1 MRKLVLSSLADP
13 ATFPHPIKQNA
24 VTIPRSLFYLST
36 SSIVISLI
44 LLIVSLLDLGYFSL
58 WMTPPVSLVT
68 LMYFAGVL
76 ILSRME
82 RTEEDPTYFSTVVL
96 IGYLMTLLWLIAFI
110 LTIVVFA
117 AYPHIV
123 EALRQQGL
131 HTVTAGLQ
139 RFECILCITNLGLVG
154 GFTARSH
161 TIAMVD
167 GQPENWRILV
177 EKNSNP
183 AANREIRVQRPVTMN
198 DPSMMIQEPRAAPTP
213 LPEPEMV
220 TASILEENERESK
233 NVLNLEIQISPPPT
247 EDGFYLS
254 DYYEEE
260 SQGGAFSAISHDHQF
275 DQVVY
280 SPNPDDVGKE
290 YCDGDSMYISESETP
305 DSPDKWSQ
313 ADEEE
318 VEEEHTIKDA
328 EVIDEEHEDAEE
340 KCEVKEEHGEE
351 HGEKRHEL
359 EEKSDS
365 ENSR

>member
-24 VTIPRSLFYLST
+24 ISMPRSLFYLST
-36 SSIVISLI
+36 SSIVISFI

-58 WMTPPVSLVT
+58 WLTPPVSLVT

-96 IGYLMTLLWLIAFI
+96 VGYFITLIWLVAFI
-110 LTIVVFA
+110 LTIIVFA

-123 EALRQQGL
+123 EALHQQGL
-131 HTVTAGLQ
+131 HTVTVGLQ

-161 TIAMVD
+161 IIAMVD
-167 GQPENWRILV
+167 GEPENWRILV

-183 AANREIRVQRPVTMN
+183 AANRQIRVQRPVTMN

-220 TASILEENERESK
+220 TASILEEKEREGR
-233 NVLNLEIQISPPPT
+233 NVLKLEIQVSPPPT

-275 DQVVY
+275 DRVVY

-290 YCDGDSMYISESETP
+290 YCDGDSMYYGESELP

-313 ADEEE
+313 ADEED
-318 VEEEHTIKDA
+318 VKEEYK
-328 EVIDEEHEDAEE
+328 VDEGEAVE
-340 KCEVKEEHGEE
+340 KCEEVEKQCEVKKEHE
-351 HGEKRHEL
+351 
-359 EEKSDS
+359 EEKQEAEDKADF
-365 ENSR
+365 EHPR